1 MTEIGKFNRLRV
13 IKRLDAGVY
22 LNGEELG
29 EIFLPRSYVPES
41 CRTGDIVDVFIF
53 RDSEDHLI
61 ATTQR
66 PYAMVGDFAFL
77 KVVSVNPVGAFLDW
91 GLQKDLLVPFREQK
105 QKMEEGRS
113 YIVYIYLDDRT
124 SRIVASSKL
133 DKFLDKQPV
142 QLQEGQSVE
151 LLIYDR
157 TELGYKAIISN
168 SRRGVLYKNEVF
180 QTLKIGQRITGY
192 IKKMRDDG
200 KIDLCLQKP
209 GYENIDGVSE
219 KIMDKL
225 KAKGGF
231 IPVTDKSS
239 PEVIY
244 TLFGVSKKT
253 YKKAIGALYKKRLIT
268 IESNG
273 ITLIKKR

>member
-1 MTEIGKFNRLRV
+1 MTEIGKFNGLRV
-13 IKRLDAGVY
+13 IKRLDVGVY

-29 EIFLPRSYVPES
+29 EIFLPRSYVPEG

-77 KVVSVNPVGAFLDW
+77 KVISVNSVGAFLDW

-105 QKMEEGRS
+105 QKMEEGKS
-113 YIVYIYLDDRT
+113 YIVYIYLDDR

-142 QLQEGQSVE
+142 EFQEGQGVE
-151 LLIYDR
+151 LLICDQ
-157 TELGYKAIISN
+157 TEIGYKAIISN
-168 SRRGVLYKNEVF
+168 SRWGVLYKNEVF
-180 QTLKIGQRITGY
+180 QKLKKGRHILGY
-192 IKKMRDDG
+192 IKKVRDDG

-209 GYENIDGVSE
+209 GYETIDGVSK

-225 KAKGGF
+225 KAEGGF
-231 IPVTDKSS
+231 IPATDKSS
-239 PEVIY
+239 PEIIY
-244 TLFGVSKKT
+244 GLFGVSKKT
-253 YKKAIGALYKKRLIT
+253 YKKAIGALYKKRLIS
-268 IESNG
+268 IENNG
-273 ITLIKKR
+273 INLIKK